1 MAEWLVGVDIGGTFT
16 DLIAVNPETERARIA
31 KVPSTPQDPS
41 VAVLNGIAELAREDS
56 GMDQGEIS
64 FLAHGTT
71 VATNAVVEGKGARAG
86 LLITRGTRA
95 VYEARFSEHPS
106 YPEVF
111 DIRAPRASVLVPQK
125 WTEEVQ
131 ERLAFDGSV
140 LVPLDEES
148 VRRGIRRLREK
159 GVESLAAC
167 YLFSFLNPAHEI
179 RTREIIQEEFPGC
192 RVSLSSE
199 VVPVIR
205 EYHRL
210 STTALDAY
218 VGPIIETYLRRFE
231 TGCRDAGITTHRLYI
246 MQSNGGVMNIAVAAR
261 NAVQTVLSGPTAGVV
276 FGGRLSELLERRN
289 IITLDIGGTSADI
302 GVIKDFRPTEV
313 NTGRVAKQD
322 LAIPMTEI
330 RTLGAGGGTIAWI
343 GKDGLLKVGPQSAG
357 AEPGPACYDRGGDLP
372 TVTDANLILGYLD
385 PEYFLGGKLRVK
397 PERAQAAV
405 EKHVAAPLGM
415 SLTDAAAGIVKIVN
429 TNMEVELRLALLE
442 KGLDPRQFALVA
454 FGGAGPTHAAQ
465 LARDLGISTVIVPR
479 YPGISCAMGLLMT
492 DVKHFYL
499 KSRVAMLHHLP
510 IEDVNRAFAD
520 LVGKAIEE
528 ARFEGFRAADVRL
541 LRSVDLRYIGQGYE
555 ISVPCPGAE
564 LRAEDMAGLRA
575 EFDRL
580 HRQIYGHD
588 APDEDVEVVTFRLTS
603 IMKVHRIQLERHR
616 RGPKKPPQAALR
628 GHRDVFYP
636 ESRGYVSTPI
646 YERGALRPGNE
657 LAGPAIVEQM
667 DTTTVIHPGQT
678 GRVDEFSNIV
688 IAVTSEGASTAPS
701 EASPRRSSSVAGAAM
716 PRGRPPAAR
725 GPSQLRRRSRRSNS

>member
-16 DLIAVNPETERARIA
+16 DLIAVDPKTDRTLIA
-31 KVPSTPQDPS
+31 KVPSTPQDPAL
-41 VAVLNGIAELAREDS
+41 AVLNGVAELAREES
-56 GMDQGEIS
+56 AMDLGKIS

-71 VATNAVVEGKGARAG
+71 VATNAVVEAKGARAG

-95 VYEARFSEHPS
+95 VYEAKFSEHPT

-111 DIRAPRASVLVPQK
+111 DIRAPRTSILVPQK
-125 WTEEVQ
+125 WTEEVT

-148 VRRGIRRLREK
+148 VRRGVRRLRER
-159 GVESLAAC
+159 GVQSIAVC
-167 YLFSFLNPAHEI
+167 YLFSFLNPAHEV
-179 RTREIIQEEFPGC
+179 RTAKIVREEFPGA
-192 RVSLSSE
+192 RVSLSSD

-218 VGPIIETYLRRFE
+218 VGPIIESYLRRFE
-231 TGCRDAGITTHRLYI
+231 TRCRDSGITTKRLYI
-246 MQSNGGVMNIAVAAR
+246 MQSNGGLMNITVAAR

-276 FGGRLSELLERRN
+276 FGARLGELLKRRN

-313 NTGRVAKQD
+313 TTGRVAKQD

-357 AEPGPACYDRGGDLP
+357 AEPGPACYDRGGELP
-372 TVTDANLILGYLD
+372 TVTDANLLLGYLD
-385 PEYFLGGKLRVK
+385 PAYFLGGKLSVK
-397 PERAQAAV
+397 PERAQAAI
-405 EKHVAAPLGM
+405 EKHVASPLGM

-429 TNMEVELRLALLE
+429 TNMEVELRLALFE

-454 FGGAGPTHAAQ
+454 FGGAGPTHAGQ

-499 KSRVAMLHHLP
+499 KSRVAMLQELP
-510 IEDVNRAFAD
+510 LKEVNQAFAN
-520 LVGKAIEE
+520 LAAKAREE
-528 ARFEGFRAADVRL
+528 ARFEGFSGSEVKL
-541 LRSVDLRYIGQGYE
+541 TKGVDLRYIGQGYE
-555 ISVPCPGAE
+555 ITVPCPAAE
-564 LRAEDMAGLRA
+564 LRADDMAALRR

-603 IMKVHRIQLERHR
+603 IMKVHRLKLERQR
-616 RGPKKPPQAALR
+616 RGVKKPPPAALR
-628 GHRDVFYP
+628 GRRDVFFA
-636 ESRGYVSTPI
+636 ESRRFVSTPI
-646 YERGALRPGNE
+646 FERGALRAGNE
-657 LAGPAIVEQM
+657 LTGPAIVEQL

-688 IAVTSEGASTAPS
+688 IAAGINVGAG
-701 EASPRRSSSVAGAAM
+701 RS
-716 PRGRPPAAR
+716 
-725 GPSQLRRRSRRSNS
+725 